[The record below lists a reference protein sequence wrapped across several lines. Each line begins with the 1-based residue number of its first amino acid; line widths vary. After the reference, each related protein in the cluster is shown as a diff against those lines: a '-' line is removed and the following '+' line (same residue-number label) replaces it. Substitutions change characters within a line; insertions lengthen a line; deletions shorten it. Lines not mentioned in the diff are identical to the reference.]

1 MTKAKEW
8 LRFIP
13 TEHHLQA
20 RALIDWLKTRPF
32 EEPDSCPRCGSKA
45 FNENRT
51 RNEVRKN
58 YRCLRCHRGFNQLTG
73 TPFARS
79 QHPQL
84 WGAWAGLR
92 LSGMSIKAITQVTGL
107 STQACGYRDRV
118 LQRVMSS
125 DYPELWAWWGPHQ
138 RRIDEQL
145 TQEVQAQLNVMMDW
159 LNDLQHRQHS
169 VCPHCGSHNTRR
181 TGVRPQFRCR
191 PCDRNFNELSGTSLC
206 RANRIDIWPAVVSAL
221 VSGDSNSDMARQFG
235 FGDKTGARFRNLFVQ
250 RMEEMGL
257 HEMAEWVRW
266 QRRRRYAQKMEEVH
280 KRMKGIKN

>member
-45 FNENRT
+45 FCKNQTQTSRI
-51 RNEVRKN
+51 N
-58 YRCLRCHRGFNQLTG
+58 YRCQSCHRGFNQLTG
-73 TPFARS
+73 TPFARMH
-79 QHPQL
+79 HPHM
-84 WGAWAGLR
+84 WGIYAELR
-92 LSGMSIKAITQVTGL
+92 LTGLSIEAIEQATGL
-107 STQACGYRDRV
+107 STHACSYRDKV
-118 LQRVMSS
+118 LNRVMAS
-125 DYPELWAWWGPHQ
+125 DYPALWAWWAPHQ
-138 RRIDEQL
+138 CRIDEQL

-169 VCPHCGSHNTRR
+169 VCPHCGSDNTRR
-181 TGVRPQFRCR
+181 TGERPQFRCR
-191 PCDRNFNELSGTSLC
+191 PCDRNFNELTGTSLC

-221 VSGDSNSDMARQFG
+221 VRGDSNSDMARQFG
-235 FGDKTGARFRNLFVQ
+235 FGVSTGARFRHLFVQ

-266 QRRRRYAQKMEEVH
+266 QRRRRYAQKTEEVH
-280 KRMKGIKN
+280 KRMKGIKQ